1 LNYIEKIGPEGNFD
15 GNKQA
20 VLDAIALYAKG
31 PFSKDLAQDGY
42 LDIIYNAGEPKAG
55 GYSISWDGL
64 PRNAS
69 FGRVEAD
76 TVFAHEFGHTTYGG
90 GYNDHPGTDLGGGLG
105 NVISFSVVVKKP
117 NLQSLR
123 SMHTLIKQI
132 PKRPRLCP
140 V

>member
-1 LNYIEKIGPEGNFD
+1 MHAAKRLKVRFFNSHTERLNYIEKIGPEGNFD

-69 FGRVEAD
+69 FGLMEAD
-76 TVFAHEFGHTTYGG
+76 TLFAHEFGHTIYGG
-90 GYNDHPGTDLGGGLG
+90 QTINI
-105 NVISFSVVVKKP
+105 NVMCKYRINK
-117 NLQSLR
+117 
-123 SMHTLIKQI
+123 TL
-132 PKRPRLCP
+132 LNYH
-140 V
+140 